1 MNFAEVSDVNALGK
15 GTKVQSLCFRKHIEE
30 ITPKSSGTSA

>member
-1 MNFAEVSDVNALGK
+1 MNFIEVNDVNAFGK
-15 GTKVQSLCFRKHIEE
+15 GRKVQSLCFRKYIEE

>member
-1 MNFAEVSDVNALGK
+1 MNFAEDSDVNALGK
-15 GTKVQSLCFRKHIEE
+15 GRKVQSLCFRKHIEE